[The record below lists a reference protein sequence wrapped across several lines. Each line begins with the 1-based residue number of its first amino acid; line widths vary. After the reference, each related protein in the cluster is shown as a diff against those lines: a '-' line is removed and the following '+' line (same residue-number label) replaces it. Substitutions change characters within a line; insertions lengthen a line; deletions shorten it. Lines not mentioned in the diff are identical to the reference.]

1 MAKKP
6 PGGREMGN
14 QHAIGE
20 WWYPVISSTGRLK
33 DQASAETA
41 SELARMSEEEL
52 EALSPT
58 PREAEPGL
66 THPIPFPLGLLSQKA
81 MQLKELE
88 RYTGLIEDLF
98 PRAYQLLCNE
108 QKFLRG
114 TEPRELAFIET
125 HGRRWRVGE
134 GIDYSKL
141 PPIAELRFDFA
152 HLEESC
158 KRLRS
163 QFEGILFPAKSGTLG
178 QYVKECHQAVHREQ
192 ERRKTA
198 LRARGVPN
206 AQRVS
211 RQSYRAFVRRG
222 FVFVGTQVLF
232 LKDYIDYRS
241 RGSTAQKAEQLVLA
255 KRRRKLL
262 EKKSLAEERKS
273 ST

>member
-134 GIDYSKL
+134 GIDYSKV
-141 PPIAELRFDFA
+141 PPIAELRFDPA
-152 HLEESC
+152 NLEASC
-158 KRLRS
+158 NLLRS
-163 QFEGILFPAKSGTLG
+163 WFEGIRFPKRDSTLEK
-178 QYVKECHQAVHREQ
+178 YVSECHKAIHRAREA
-192 ERRKTA
+192 RKEL
-198 LRARGVPN
+198 LRARGEEDVGGVA
-206 AQRVS
+206 AQD
-211 RQSYRAFVRRG
+211 YKAFACEG
-222 FVFVGTQVLF
+222 LVFIGTQVSF
-232 LKDYIDYRS
+232 LKDYINYRS
-241 RGSTAQKAEQLVLA
+241 KGSSAKKAEQLVLA
-255 KRRRKLL
+255 KRR
-262 EKKSLAEERKS
+262 KKTPTKKTKKVA
-273 ST
+273 